1 MAEHGVSHGRSA
13 GAFNGKAA
21 ALVIAL
27 LAACAQI
34 GVACNGQVTV
44 STGGSG
50 GSSTAGSHSGGSV
63 SPVGGASSGGA
74 GPGASHMGGIGGGGS
89 WGDGGAGGEF
99 YPCPGVG
106 DPCTDCLSSSCGAA
120 WCNCVEE
127 PHCWGFLTCL
137 GTCAPEDT
145 ACRQS
150 CATVHEP
157 GISLALL
164 VLDCASPQCEGAGEC
179 GFGKAATPCEECLY
193 DHCSAEMNACIA
205 DAECLSL
212 VQCYKACPP
221 GDGPCYQACQDQHP
235 DGLMKAQALGACRN
249 TTCSGECP

>member
-1 MAEHGVSHGRSA
+1 MSEQGANRGRPA
-13 GAFNGKAA
+13 GFSSGKAA

-50 GSSTAGSHSGGSV
+50 GSSTAGSTSGGSV
-63 SPVGGASSGGA
+63 SPTGGASSGGA
-74 GPGASHMGGIGGGGS
+74 VPGGSTSMGGLGGQGGS
-89 WGDGGAGGEF
+89 WGDGGTG
-99 YPCPGVG
+99 P
-106 DPCTDCLSSSCGAA
+106 DCLGYGDVCTECLSWSCSSS
-120 WCNCVEE
+120 WCACDSE
-127 PHCWGFLTCL
+127 PHCLGYLQCL
-137 GTCAPEDT
+137 GTCAQGDT
-145 ACRQS
+145 ACYQS
-150 CATVHEP
+150 CASVHEP
-157 GISLALL
+157 GISLGFLL
-164 VLDCASPQCEGAGEC
+164 ASCAATACAGDCN
-179 GFGKAATPCEECLY
+179 FGKELTPCENCLY
-193 DHCSAEMNACIA
+193 SNCDAETNACIA